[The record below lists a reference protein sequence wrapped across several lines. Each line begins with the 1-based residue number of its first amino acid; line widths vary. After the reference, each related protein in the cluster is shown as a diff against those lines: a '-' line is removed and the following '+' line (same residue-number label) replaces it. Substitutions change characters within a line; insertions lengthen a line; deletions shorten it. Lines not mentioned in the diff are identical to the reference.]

1 MVFKACGSRAGVTC
15 HTTGKVET
23 GFVDIV
29 HQLMFNDIT
38 YYIHSQEYKMAD
50 GEQLCRENSTSLFV
64 PESEEEYEF
73 VYK

>member
-1 MVFKACGSRAGVTC
+1 
-15 HTTGKVET
+15 
-23 GFVDIV
+23 
-29 HQLMFNDIT
+29 MFNDIT